1 MFSWDL
7 PKERERERGSHQ
19 SWLWAD
25 LCRNSGFLYINW
37 FLWVLNLNVFKPP
50 ASCPSIK
57 HPNSLSRAPSLP
69 HFSHPLSGLPHCLAS
84 LLLPSVLCPLPLSHL
99 EPHIHFRATLF
110 SLSPSL
116 MHDCILRVT
125 ECSSLLMLIT
135 LRLRT
140 SRSDRDRNER
150 IRGKGKSINK
160 EMVKH
165 LTVALNCANIL
176 S

>member
-1 MFSWDL
+1 MFL
-7 PKERERERGSHQ
+7 SHQ
-19 SWLWAD
+19 HPAHP
-25 LCRNSGFLYINW
+25 
-37 FLWVLNLNVFKPP
+37 LNT
-50 ASCPSIK
+50 
-57 HPNSLSRAPSLP
+57 HSLSRAPSLP

-99 EPHIHFRATLF
+99 EPHIHFRDTLF
-110 SLSPSL
+110 SLSPWL

-160 EMVKH
+160 ETVKH
-165 LTVALNCANIL
+165 LTVALHCANNPFLERKDRIVFLVKSTSVGTKKGFKTHIL
-176 S
+176 RCF